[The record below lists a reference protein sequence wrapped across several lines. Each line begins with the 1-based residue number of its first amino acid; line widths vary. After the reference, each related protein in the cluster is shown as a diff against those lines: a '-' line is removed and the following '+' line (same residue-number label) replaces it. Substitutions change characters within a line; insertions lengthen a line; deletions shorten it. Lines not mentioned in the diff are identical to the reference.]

1 MYLCFWWGTLFLGY
15 GFWDCLYFSCLFM
28 SVLGWFLT
36 SFYTL
41 DMVGVPLVVNRGDEI
56 RGWWEGAC
64 LILEGI
70 HPYCCSG
77 LKFVGEEGGSGA
89 LYLSFFRSFC
99 SLVFGSVVKVFVD
112 LLGNKTSECRL
123 CEVQIL
129 CLNRV
134 FIRDILRILGDARW
148 VLRLK

>member
-1 MYLCFWWGTLFLGY
+1 MG
-15 GFWDCLYFSCLFM
+15 
-28 SVLGWFLT
+28 
-36 SFYTL
+36 
-41 DMVGVPLVVNRGDEI
+41 E
-56 RGWWEGAC
+56 
-64 LILEGI
+64 
-70 HPYCCSG
+70 
-77 LKFVGEEGGSGA
+77 EEGGGA
-89 LYLSFFRSFC
+89 LYLSFLRLFC
-99 SLVFGSVVKVFVD
+99 VIVFDVVEKVFVD